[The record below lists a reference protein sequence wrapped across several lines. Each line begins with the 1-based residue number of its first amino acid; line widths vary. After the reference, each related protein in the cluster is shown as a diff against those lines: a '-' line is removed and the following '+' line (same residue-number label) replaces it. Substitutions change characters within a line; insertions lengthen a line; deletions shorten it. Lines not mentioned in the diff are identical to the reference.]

1 MRIVDPHGH
10 WLPDA
15 AWKLHGMARFAEVYG
30 DHFHRIEAIS
40 RIDGKLRVLDFK
52 LAEVRAKVL
61 DHSDAR
67 FAYDA
72 AAVGF

>member
-1 MRIVDPHGH
+1 MEPWAKGTILALIFFGVG
-10 WLPDA
+10 A
-15 AWKLHGMARFAEVYG
+15 FG
-30 DHFHRIEAIS
+30 S

-67 FAYDA
+67 VAYDD
-72 AAVGF
+72 AAVGY